1 MYSLCSLKTHQWFDG
16 AEIFD
21 LVATEVEMGEIG
33 TFLCQY
39 LQTTRDSVI
48 AKLELLQTKTQ
59 ITFIKD
65 ANARSAITKC
75 FSSNKNT
82 IFVPF

>member
-1 MYSLCSLKTHQWFDG
+1 MASVSFKTHQGFDG

-21 LVATEVEMGEIG
+21 LVAAEVEMGEIG

-48 AKLELLQTKTQ
+48 AKLELLQTKPSILIMQ
-59 ITFIKD
+59 IQM
-65 ANARSAITKC
+65 
-75 FSSNKNT
+75 
-82 IFVPF
+82 

>member
-1 MYSLCSLKTHQWFDG
+1 MASVSFKTHQGFDG

-21 LVATEVEMGEIG
+21 LVAAEVEMGEIG

-48 AKLELLQTKTQ
+48 AKLELLQTKQ
-59 ITFIKD
+59 
-65 ANARSAITKC
+65 NHLY
-75 FSSNKNT
+75 
-82 IFVPF
+82 

>member
-1 MYSLCSLKTHQWFDG
+1 MHSLCGLKTHQGFDG

-21 LVATEVEMGEIG
+21 LVAAKVEMGEIG

-48 AKLELLQTKTQ
+48 TKLELVPK
-59 ITFIKD
+59 K
-65 ANARSAITKC
+65 
-75 FSSNKNT
+75 KNPH
-82 IFVPF
+82 IC

>member
-1 MYSLCSLKTHQWFDG
+1 MASVSFKTHQGFDG

-21 LVATEVEMGEIG
+21 LVAAEVEMGEIG

-48 AKLELLQTKTQ
+48 AKLELLQTKPSILIMQ
-59 ITFIKD
+59 IQMWDTIKGHLF
-65 ANARSAITKC
+65 NAIK
-75 FSSNKNT
+75 SN